1 MPLLEK
7 DKEILLSQSSGRTS
21 GEWVDFFQNKYS
33 RKQIADF
40 CRSHRI
46 RMRKTTKSEFSE
58 LQSKRA
64 RKYNIDQDYFKM
76 WSRNMAYMFGFWFA
90 DGCIYGERM
99 FDITVHKKDKYILKR
114 FAEEL
119 GFEGKLY
126 DYVDRQA
133 ARINFSCKT
142 IYDDIVALG
151 GKECKSLDC
160 TFPKVPQEYLHDFI
174 RGYFDGDGCVC
185 LCKNNRL
192 QTSFTSGS
200 PDFLRELHKA
210 IKRETGIAGG
220 SLSGYSLSFGKRD
233 SILLGNYMYADNPEL
248 YLKRKRDKFQKFDAI
263 GETFEATPSHAATCG
278 AM

>member
-64 RKYNIDQDYFKM
+64 RKYNIDQDYFKT

-142 IYDDIVALG
+142 IHDDIVALG

-160 TFPKVPQEYLHDFI
+160 TFPEVPQEYLHDFI

-200 PDFLRELHKA
+200 PDFLKELHKT
-210 IKRETGIAGG
+210 IKKETRITGG

>member
-64 RKYNIDQDYFKM
+64 RKYNIDQDYFKT

-142 IYDDIVALG
+142 IHDDIVALG

-160 TFPKVPQEYLHDFI
+160 TFPEVPQEYLHDFI

-200 PDFLRELHKA
+200 PDFLRKLHKT
-210 IKRETGIAGG
+210 IKKETGITGG

>member
-64 RKYNIDQDYFKM
+64 RKYNIDQDYFKT

-142 IYDDIVALG
+142 IHDDIVALG

-210 IKRETGIAGG
+210 IKKETGIAGG

>member
-64 RKYNIDQDYFKM
+64 RKYNIDQDYFKT

-133 ARINFSCKT
+133 ARINFSCKA
-142 IYDDIVALG
+142 IHDDIVALG

-160 TFPKVPQEYLHDFI
+160 TFPEVPQEYLHDFI

-200 PDFLRELHKA
+200 PDFLKELHKT
-210 IKRETGIAGG
+210 IKKETRITGG

>member
-64 RKYNIDQDYFKM
+64 RKYNIDQDYFKT

>member
-64 RKYNIDQDYFKM
+64 RKYNIDQDYFKT
-76 WSRNMAYMFGFWFA
+76 WSRNMAYLFGFWFA

-142 IYDDIVALG
+142 IHDDIVALG

-160 TFPKVPQEYLHDFI
+160 TFPEVPQEYLHDFI
-174 RGYFDGDGCVC
+174 RGHFDGDGCVC

>member
-40 CRSHRI
+40 CRSHQI

-64 RKYNIDQDYFKM
+64 RKYNIDQDYFKT

-142 IYDDIVALG
+142 IHDDIVALG

-160 TFPKVPQEYLHDFI
+160 TFPEVPQEYLHDFI

-200 PDFLRELHKA
+200 PDFLKELHKT
-210 IKRETGIAGG
+210 IKKETRITGG

>member
-64 RKYNIDQDYFKM
+64 RKYNIDQDYFKT

-142 IYDDIVALG
+142 IHDDIVALG

-160 TFPKVPQEYLHDFI
+160 TFPEVPQEYLHDFI

-200 PDFLRELHKA
+200 PDFLKELHKT
-210 IKRETGIAGG
+210 IKKETRITGG

-263 GETFEATPSHAATCG
+263 GETFEATPSHAAICG

>member
-64 RKYNIDQDYFKM
+64 RKYNIDQDYFKT

-142 IYDDIVALG
+142 IHDDIVALG

-200 PDFLRELHKA
+200 PDFLKELHKT
-210 IKRETGIAGG
+210 IKKETRITGG

>member
-64 RKYNIDQDYFKM
+64 RKYNIDQDYFKT

-160 TFPKVPQEYLHDFI
+160 TFPKVPREYLHDFI

-200 PDFLRELHKA
+200 PDFLKELHKT
-210 IKRETGIAGG
+210 IKKETRITGG

-233 SILLGNYMYADNPEL
+233 SILLGNYMYADNPEF

>member
-46 RMRKTTKSEFSE
+46 RMRKTSKSEFSE

-142 IYDDIVALG
+142 IHDDIVALG

-210 IKRETGIAGG
+210 IKKETGIAGG